1 MTKPFYMVAPV
12 ALLETPAKSQRS
24 MRLVQSDLRN
34 RVGSIEDISI
44 AHVLS
49 SYCQEDNFDREK
61 FLQIEKGG
69 IVDTGFIQLT
79 SLITFAVQA
88 FDAVFNPLTNSF
100 VVTTLRTP
108 DAGDEPSDVQKHRS
122 TYVSFEDMVRAHNHP
137 ECATHLKRL
146 VNKVYLQVS
155 KQGVICSKHRVAF
168 G

>member
-24 MRLVQSDLRN
+24 MRLVQNDVRN
-34 RVGSIEDISI
+34 RVGTLEDSGI
-44 AHVLS
+44 ANVLS
-49 SYCQEDNFDREK
+49 CYGQEDDFDREK
-61 FLQIEKGG
+61 FEKLEKEG

-100 VVTTLRTP
+100 IVTTLSTP
-108 DAGDEPSDVQKHRS
+108 DAGDEADAERKHRS

-137 ECATHLKRL
+137 DCVSHLKRL